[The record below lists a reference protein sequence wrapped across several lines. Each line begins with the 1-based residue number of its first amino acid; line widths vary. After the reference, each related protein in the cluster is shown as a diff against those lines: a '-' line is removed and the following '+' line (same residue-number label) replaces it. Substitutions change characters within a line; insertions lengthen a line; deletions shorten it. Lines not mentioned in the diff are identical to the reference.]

1 MTSAPPMTNTSLPPA
16 ASGRWVTMKNGMPNG
31 FRPLHASAAS
41 YVFRRGTPGGS
52 RRLARRLLL
61 VAPGAAEDPVVQ
73 PLASL
78 PESAAR
84 PVVSRFIGG
93 TRPRE

>member
-41 YVFRRGTPGGS
+41 YVFRPPTTAPPRATAPSRNSRSAPVASPVGS
-52 RRLARRLLL
+52 
-61 VAPGAAEDPVVQ
+61 
-73 PLASL
+73 S
-78 PESAAR
+78 S
-84 PVVSRFIGG
+84 
-93 TRPRE
+93 